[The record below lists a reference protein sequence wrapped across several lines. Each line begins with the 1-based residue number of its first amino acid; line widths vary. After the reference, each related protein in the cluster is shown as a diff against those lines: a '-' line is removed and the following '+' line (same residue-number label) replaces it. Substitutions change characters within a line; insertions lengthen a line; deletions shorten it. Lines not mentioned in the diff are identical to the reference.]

1 MLEEQG
7 WVSEKDGEVG
17 KVRIWSRGVDLHQ
30 FGRSKRSWKRREMW
44 GVGLAPGEKQSEDS
58 PLLKVGKDNPAIS
71 MEEKVI
77 GLHWNGSKEEG
88 MMTPPLSPENGPED
102 KKTYHSQIQSQ
113 SDLYPPYERGDGH
126 GEVKQPFKASLAG
139 VYPPDTSL
147 DLPERVVLLYV
158 GRM

>member
-1 MLEEQG
+1 M
-7 WVSEKDGEVG
+7 SEKDDEMG

-44 GVGLAPGEKQSEDS
+44 GVGLAPGERQSEDG
-58 PLLKVGKDNPAIS
+58 PLLKVKRDNSDIA
-71 MEEKVI
+71 MEEKVV
-77 GLHWNGSKEEG
+77 GLHWNGSKEEE

-102 KKTYHSQIQSQ
+102 EKTYHNQFQSQ
-113 SDLYPPYERGDGH
+113 SDLYPPYERGGGH
-126 GEVKQPFKASLAG
+126 GEVERPFKRGSAG
-139 VYPPDTSL
+139 VYSNTSL